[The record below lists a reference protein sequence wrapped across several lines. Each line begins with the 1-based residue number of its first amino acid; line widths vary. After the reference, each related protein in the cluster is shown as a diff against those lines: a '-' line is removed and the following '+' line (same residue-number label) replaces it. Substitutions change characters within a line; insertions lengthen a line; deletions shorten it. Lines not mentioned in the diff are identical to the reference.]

1 MPVEGRNGK
10 IIAFFEPPSYHFA
23 HQLASSATFRKSYTL
38 CLQMPQVDTVAAQ
51 ALLADV
57 GDDGIEGR
65 ENLLTSLRQPTA
77 QHHRIGRPPAWRT
90 PRESVAGRP
99 APSPPRISPPRSP
112 HAIVQLRS
120 LGTAPSY
127 GKQLRELV
135 ADGFLAR
142 TDFGEVPPRVEYTL
156 TPQGESFVPILLAMK
171 QWGEKE
177 LGL

>member
-1 MPVEGRNGK
+1 M
-10 IIAFFEPPSYHFA
+10 
-23 HQLASSATFRKSYTL
+23 
-38 CLQMPQVDTVAAQ
+38 
-51 ALLADV
+51 
-57 GDDGIEGR
+57 
-65 ENLLTSLRQPTA
+65 
-77 QHHRIGRPPAWRT
+77 
-90 PRESVAGRP
+90 
-99 APSPPRISPPRSP
+99 P

-120 LGTAPSY
+120 LGTALSY

-135 ADGFLAR
+135 ADGFLTR

>member
-1 MPVEGRNGK
+1 
-10 IIAFFEPPSYHFA
+10 
-23 HQLASSATFRKSYTL
+23 
-38 CLQMPQVDTVAAQ
+38 MPQVNAVAAQ

-57 GDDGIEGR
+57 GNDGIEGR
-65 ENLLTSLRQPTA
+65 EDLLSALRQPTA
-77 QHHRIGRPPAWRT
+77 QHHRIGRPQHG
-90 PRESVAGRP
+90 ELHGNLQLGDQL
-99 APSPPRISPPRSP
+99 PSPPRISPPRSP

-156 TPQGESFVPILLAMK
+156 TPQGKSFVPILLAMK